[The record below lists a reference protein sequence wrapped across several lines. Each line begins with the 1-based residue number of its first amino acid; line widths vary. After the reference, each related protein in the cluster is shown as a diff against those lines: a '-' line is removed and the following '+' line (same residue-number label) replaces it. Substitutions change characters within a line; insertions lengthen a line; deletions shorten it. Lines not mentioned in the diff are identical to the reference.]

1 VSYTDAAGSSRTSA
15 TVTLQD
21 SPRPTRP
28 VVLLLHG
35 NNGTADDMIN
45 PVLHPGMNHDYN
57 AAIAA
62 LIDRGWHN
70 YQM

>member
-1 VSYTDAAGSSRTSA
+1 
-15 TVTLQD
+15 
-21 SPRPTRP
+21 
-28 VVLLLHG
+28 VLLLHG